1 MCDKKLII
9 AILDD
14 SPWPKKNLSD
24 ATVAGV
30 LRVSPFTDLFRA
42 KSVDLLL
49 VDMFLDDGRLQNI
62 T

>member
-1 MCDKKLII
+1 MT
-9 AILDD
+9 AHGQ
-14 SPWPKKNLSD
+14 KNLSD
-24 ATVAGV
+24 AIVAGV